1 MQFIIFT
8 GGKTVMDTTAWKLYQ
23 VFKEDGGEFYVDD
36 AGDERDYRST
46 IHVGRITIPI
56 WVD

>member
-1 MQFIIFT
+1 
-8 GGKTVMDTTAWKLYQ
+8 MDTTAWKLYQ